1 MNDIIFSTASD
12 IRDMK
17 VRGAGRIARA
27 GALALAAYAE
37 AYTVR
42 DLEQFRS
49 DIRKASDTLLDSR
62 PTAVSLWN
70 GVHATVRGLKDAE
83 SFEAA
88 REAVITDGRR
98 FAEESEKA
106 VQRIA
111 KIGSKRIKS
120 GDTLMTHCN
129 SSAAIGVI
137 AEAVRQG

>member
-1 MNDIIFSTASD
+1 MGPLSQLSTEPLLYCRAQITSLVNDIIFSTASD

-37 AYTVR
+37 AYTAR

-70 GVHATVRGLKDAE
+70 GVHATVIGPHAYSNMRAPN
-83 SFEAA
+83 
-88 REAVITDGRR
+88 VISIRD
-98 FAEESEKA
+98 
-106 VQRIA
+106 
-111 KIGSKRIKS
+111 
-120 GDTLMTHCN
+120 
-129 SSAAIGVI
+129 
-137 AEAVRQG
+137 